1 MCEFAEI
8 CVNESGAK
16 LFSNII
22 LHCFVK
28 VS

>member
-1 MCEFAEI
+1 MGEFAEI
-8 CVNESGAK
+8 GVNESGAK

-22 LHCFVK
+22 LYCFVK